1 MDPAAV
7 KSGSYR
13 VRRGPG
19 TGQGAARLPETGR
32 KMATRTRPH
41 TVISRETAE
50 MGTTGPTADSN
61 GDGSSSSYRQ
71 QRITLARST
80 PTADMSGLKADS
92 PQQTN
97 RVGYWEPPG
106 ERPY

>member
-50 MGTTGPTADSN
+50 MG
-61 GDGSSSSYRQ
+61 
-71 QRITLARST
+71 
-80 PTADMSGLKADS
+80 
-92 PQQTN
+92 N
-97 RVGYWEPPG
+97 RPN
-106 ERPY
+106 R